1 MVVWGEGL
9 FDNDDA
15 AEWVYELEEA
25 PDFGVV
31 HAALTAAT
39 EELGYLRG
47 PQGSIA
53 IAAAEMVA
61 AARERPGRALPEPVA
76 LWVELNGPEVGDE
89 DVALALAAVDRV
101 LGANSELRELWTA
114 SGDPSWLRAVEDL
127 RARLTSIEPE

>member
-31 HAALTAAT
+31 HAALTAVI
-39 EELGYLRG
+39 EEQGYLRG

-61 AARERPGRALPEPVA
+61 AARERPGRSIPESVA
-76 LWVELNGPEVGDE
+76 LWVELNAPGVGDE

-101 LGANSELRELWTA
+101 LDANSELRDLWTA

-127 RARLTSIEPE
+127 RLRLTSIEPE